1 MAPHATTV
9 TRRVLGVDPGLTI
22 TGWGIVDGDGAS
34 GRLVDCGIIRTRPK
48 SPRAERLREI
58 ADGIRSVIRNHGP
71 VELAVEQQFVAANVR
86 FRYNFREGNDLWIG
100 EARAA
105 AMIAAADADIPVFE
119 FAPTAV
125 KESVTG
131 WGGAPKEQVQ
141 QMVAV
146 QLGGTEIDG
155 PLDISDALAVA
166 LTRLGDLRLEL
177 AMARS

>member
-1 MAPHATTV
+1 M

-22 TGWGIVDGDGAS
+22 TGWGIVDGDGAT
-34 GRLVDCGIIRTRPK
+34 GTLVDCGVIKTRPK
-48 SPRAERLREI
+48 APRAYRLREI
-58 ADGIRSVIRNHGP
+58 ADGIRTIIRDYGP
-71 VELAVEQQFVAANVR
+71 AELAVEQQFVALNVR
-86 FRYNFREGNDLWIG
+86 SAMVIG

-119 FAPTAV
+119 FAPTSV
-125 KESVTG
+125 KQSVTG

-146 QLGGTEIDG
+146 QLGLTELTG

-166 LTRLGDLRLEL
+166 LTRLGDIRLEL
-177 AMARS
+177 ALARS

>member
-1 MAPHATTV
+1 MASHAVVTEG
-9 TRRVLGVDPGLTI
+9 TRRVIGIDPGLSI

-34 GRLVDCGIIRTRPK
+34 GRLIDCGVIRTKPK
-48 SPRAERLREI
+48 HARAERLHHI
-58 ADGIRSVIRNHGP
+58 ADSISKLILEFQP
-71 VELAVEQQFVAANVR
+71 AELAVEQQFVSVNVR
-86 FRYNFREGNDLWIG
+86 SAMVIG

-105 AMIAAADADIPVFE
+105 AMISAAAAGLPVFE
-119 FAPTAV
+119 YAPTSV

-146 QLGGTEIDG
+146 QLGVVEIEG
-155 PLDISDALAVA
+155 PLDVSDALAVA

>member
-1 MAPHATTV
+1 VASHAMTA
-9 TRRVLGVDPGLTI
+9 TRRVLGIDPGLTI
-22 TGWGIVDGDGAS
+22 TGWGIVDGDGAT
-34 GRLVDCGIIRTRPK
+34 GQLIACGTIRTKPK
-48 SPRAERLREI
+48 APRAERLREI
-58 ADGIRSVIRNHGP
+58 ADGIRALIGDHGP
-71 VELAVEQQFVAANVR
+71 VELAVEQQFVAVNVR
-86 FRYNFREGNDLWIG
+86 SAMVIG

-105 AMIAAADADIPVFE
+105 AMIAAADAGIPVFE
-119 FAPTAV
+119 FAPTSV

-146 QLGGTEIDG
+146 QLGLTEIEG

>member
-1 MAPHATTV
+1 MASHATTA

-22 TGWGIVDGDGAS
+22 TGWGVVDGDGAT
-34 GRLVDCGIIRTRPK
+34 GRLIDCGIIRTKPK
-48 SPRAERLREI
+48 APRAQRLREI
-58 ADGIRSVIRNHGP
+58 ADGIRTVIADHGP
-71 VELAVEQQFVAANVR
+71 AELAVEQQFVAVNVR
-86 FRYNFREGNDLWIG
+86 SAMVIG

-105 AMIAAADADIPVFE
+105 AMIAAADADVPVFE
-119 FAPTAV
+119 FAPTSI

-146 QLGGTEIDG
+146 QLGVTQIDG
-155 PLDISDALAVA
+155 PLDVSDALAVA
-166 LTRLGDLRLEL
+166 LTRLGDLRMEL

>member
-1 MAPHATTV
+1 MTNSNLNSSP
-9 TRRVLGVDPGLTI
+9 TRRVLGIDPGLTI
-22 TGWGIVDGDGAS
+22 TGWGIVDGDGATARAIEY
-34 GRLVDCGIIRTRPK
+34 GVIRTK
-48 SPRAERLREI
+48 TKDSRAERLGEI
-58 ADGIRSVIRNHGP
+58 AEGIRALIREHTP
-71 VELAVEQQFVAANVR
+71 AELAVEQQFVAANVR
-86 FRYNFREGNDLWIG
+86 SAMVIG

-105 AMIAAADADIPVFE
+105 AMIAAADCGVPVFE

-146 QLGGTEIDG
+146 QLGLTELPT
-155 PLDISDALAVA
+155 PLDISDALSIA
-166 LTRLGDLRLEL
+166 LARLADLRLEL

>member
-1 MAPHATTV
+1 MTAM

-22 TGWGIVDGDGAS
+22 TGWGIVDGDGAT
-34 GRLVDCGIIRTRPK
+34 GRLVDCGVIRTSAK
-48 SPRAERLREI
+48 APRAERLREI
-58 ADGIRSVIRNHGP
+58 ADGIRTQIRNHEP

-86 FRYNFREGNDLWIG
+86 SAMVIG

-105 AMIAAADADIPVFE
+105 AMIAAADAGIPVFE
-119 FAPTAV
+119 FAPTSV

-146 QLGGTEIDG
+146 QLGMTGIEG
-155 PLDISDALAVA
+155 PLDVSDALAVA
-166 LTRLGDLRLEL
+166 LMRLGDIRLEL

>member
-1 MAPHATTV
+1 MATHAPTA

-22 TGWGIVDGDGAS
+22 TGWGIVDGDGAT
-34 GRLVDCGIIRTRPK
+34 GTMVACGIIRTKPK
-48 SPRAERLREI
+48 SPRAQRLREI
-58 ADGIRSVIRNHGP
+58 ADGIRTLIRDHGP
-71 VELAVEQQFVAANVR
+71 VELAVEQQFVAVNVR
-86 FRYNFREGNDLWIG
+86 SAMVIG

-105 AMIAAADADIPVFE
+105 AMIAAADADLPVFE
-119 FAPTAV
+119 FAPTSI

-146 QLGGTEIDG
+146 QLGLTEIDG
-155 PLDISDALAVA
+155 PLDVSDALAVA

>member
-1 MAPHATTV
+1 M
-9 TRRVLGVDPGLTI
+9 LGVDPGLGI

-34 GRLVDCGIIRTRPK
+34 GQLIDCGVIRTKPK
-48 SPRAERLREI
+48 QPRAERLRDI
-58 ADGIRSVIRNHGP
+58 AEGIRVVIRDHGP
-71 VELAVEQQFVAANVR
+71 VELAVEQQFVAVNVR
-86 FRYNFREGNDLWIG
+86 SAMVIG

-105 AMIAAADADIPVFE
+105 AMIAAAEAGLPVFE
-119 FAPTAV
+119 FAPASV

-146 QLGGTEIDG
+146 QLGLTEIAG
-155 PLDISDALAVA
+155 PLDISDALAIA
-166 LTRLGDLRLEL
+166 LTRLGELRLEL

>member
-1 MAPHATTV
+1 VNTAI

-22 TGWGIVDGDGAS
+22 TGWGIVDGDGAN
-34 GRLVDCGIIRTRPK
+34 GRLVDCGVIRSTAK
-48 SPRAERLREI
+48 APRAERLREI
-58 ADGIRSVIRNHGP
+58 AEGIRACIRDYEP
-71 VELAVEQQFVAANVR
+71 AELAVEQQFVAVNVR
-86 FRYNFREGNDLWIG
+86 SAMVIG

-105 AMIAAADADIPVFE
+105 AMIAAADAGIPVFE
-119 FAPTAV
+119 FAPTSI

-146 QLGGTEIDG
+146 QLGLTEIPG
-155 PLDISDALAVA
+155 PLDVSDALAVA

>member
-1 MAPHATTV
+1 MSTEGA
-9 TRRVLGVDPGLTI
+9 TRRVLGVDPGLTV
-22 TGWGIVDGDGAS
+22 TGWGVVDGDGAS
-34 GRLVDCGIIRTRPK
+34 GRLVNCGVIRTRSK
-48 SPRAERLREI
+48 QPRADRLRDI
-58 ADGIRSVIRNHGP
+58 AEGIRTVIRDHGP
-71 VELAVEQQFVAANVR
+71 AELAVEQQFVAANVR
-86 FRYNFREGNDLWIG
+86 SAMVIG

-105 AMIAAADADIPVFE
+105 AMIAAADAGLPVFE

-146 QLGGTEIDG
+146 QLGMTEIEG
-155 PLDISDALAVA
+155 PLDVSDALAVA

>member
-1 MAPHATTV
+1 MVTA
-9 TRRVLGVDPGLTI
+9 TRRVLGIDPGLSI
-22 TGWGIVDGDGAS
+22 TGWGIIDGDGTS
-34 GRLVDCGIIRTRPK
+34 GQLVDCGVIRTRSK
-48 SPRAERLREI
+48 QPRAERLREI
-58 ADGIRSVIRNHGP
+58 AEGIRTLIRDHGP
-71 VELAVEQQFVAANVR
+71 AELAVEQQFVAVNVR
-86 FRYNFREGNDLWIG
+86 SAMVIG

-105 AMIAAADADIPVFE
+105 AMIAAADAGIPVFE
-119 FAPTAV
+119 FAPTSV

-146 QLGGTEIDG
+146 QLGLTEIAG
-155 PLDISDALAVA
+155 PLDVSDALAVA

>member
-1 MAPHATTV
+1 MSTEGA
-9 TRRVLGVDPGLTI
+9 TRRVLGVDPGLTV
-22 TGWGIVDGDGAS
+22 TGWGVVDGDGAS
-34 GRLVDCGIIRTRPK
+34 GQLVDCGVIRTRSK
-48 SPRAERLREI
+48 QPRADRLRDI
-58 ADGIRSVIRNHGP
+58 AEGIRTVIRDHGP
-71 VELAVEQQFVAANVR
+71 AELAVEQQFVAANVR
-86 FRYNFREGNDLWIG
+86 SAMVIG

-105 AMIAAADADIPVFE
+105 AMIAAADAGLPVFE

-146 QLGGTEIDG
+146 QLGMTEIEG
-155 PLDISDALAVA
+155 PLDVSDALAVA